1 MEQTLISYSEKETM
15 DLAKVFAKSVDV
27 GDIICLEGELG
38 AGKTHFVKGFVSAF
52 GIDPN
57 DVTSPTF
64 AIIQEYYGEIPV
76 YHFDFYRIEKKEEA
90 LEIGVEEYFYNDGV
104 CIIEWPDRVK
114 DLIPEQSMYI
124 KIKQTG
130 PTTRLIQMPHVV

>member
-1 MEQTLISYSEKETM
+1 MEQTCISYSEKETM

>member
-1 MEQTLISYSEKETM
+1 MKQTVISHSEKETM
-15 DLAKVFAKSVDV
+15 DLAKAFAKSVDV

-38 AGKTHFVKGFVSAF
+38 AGKTYFVKGFVRAF
-52 GIDPN
+52 GIDP
-57 DVTSPTF
+57 DEVSSPTF
-64 AIIQEYYGEIPV
+64 SIIQEYHGEIPV

-90 LEIGVEEYFYNDGV
+90 LEIGAEEYFYNRGV

-114 DLIPEQSMYI
+114 DLIPEQCKFI

-130 PTTRLIQMPHVV
+130 PETRSIQMPRVV

>member
-1 MEQTLISYSEKETM
+1 MKQTLISHSEKETM
-15 DLAKVFAKSVDV
+15 DLAKTFAKSVDV

-52 GIDPN
+52 GIDPD

-64 AIIQEYYGEIPV
+64 SIIQEYHGEISV
-76 YHFDFYRIEKKEEA
+76 YHFDFYRIKKKEEA
-90 LEIGVEEYFYNDGV
+90 LEIGVEEYFYNDGI

-114 DLIPEQSMYI
+114 DLIPEQSKFI

-130 PTTRLIQMPHVV
+130 PETRSIQMPHVV